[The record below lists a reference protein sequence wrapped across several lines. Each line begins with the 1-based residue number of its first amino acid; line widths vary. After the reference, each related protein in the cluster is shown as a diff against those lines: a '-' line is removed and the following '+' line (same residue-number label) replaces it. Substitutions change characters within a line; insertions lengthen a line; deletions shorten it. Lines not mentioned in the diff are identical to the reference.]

1 MNNRLKRVIVLMSIG
16 GMAFAFGPFG
26 WGCQPFAEN
35 APYVN
40 FVEDI
45 GDYAVETG
53 VNNLFTTLGNPT
65 LTSWFGGANGSVDNL
80 YSSLW
85 SGWVNYTYP
94 QDPTYNSLLVN

>member
-16 GMAFAFGPFG
+16 GMALAFGPFG

-45 GDYAVETG
+45 GDYAVQTG
-53 VNNLFTTLGNPT
+53 VNNLFQTLGNQTLADWVQTPT
-65 LTSWFGGANGSVDNL
+65 TNL

-94 QDPTYNSLLVN
+94 QDPTYNTLLVN